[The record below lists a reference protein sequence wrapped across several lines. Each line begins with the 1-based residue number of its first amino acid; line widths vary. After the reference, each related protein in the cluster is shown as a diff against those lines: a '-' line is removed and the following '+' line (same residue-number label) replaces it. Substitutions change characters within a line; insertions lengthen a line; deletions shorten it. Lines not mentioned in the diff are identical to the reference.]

1 MAINEQW
8 NIKSRA
14 HVCAA
19 SGRPF
24 EEGEVFHTALF
35 EAEDGTL
42 ERRDYSAEAWEA
54 EDSPAKSAFSHWRA
68 TYTPPVREVKTEA
81 VRKENAEELLKR
93 LVSED
98 EAHTENARFILAVM
112 LERQKI
118 LRQTDSHKVGETKLL
133 IYEHRKTGD
142 VLLIRDPEI
151 PLADVDRVQ
160 TEVVLLL
167 DQEHPVPNEG
177 ESAEETATAQTV
189 ESAESAIPEEGAP
202 TAEPSEANEPT
213 APGDEVQPG

>member
-14 HVCAA
+14 HVCAGT
-19 SGRPF
+19 GRPF
-24 EEGEVFHTALF
+24 LEGEVFHTALF

-42 ERRDYSAEAWEA
+42 ERRDFSAEAWET
-54 EDSPAKSAFSHWRA
+54 EGSPAQSAFSHWRA
-68 TYTPPVREVKTEA
+68 TYTPPVKEVRTEA
-81 VRKENAEELLKR
+81 VRKENAEELLRR

-167 DQEHPVPNEG
+167 DQEHPVPVEHETSEGTETTENTENTEIAATHESDASPEDNEG
-177 ESAEETATAQTV
+177 TEE
-189 ESAESAIPEEGAP
+189 EKKEEP
-202 TAEPSEANEPT
+202 
-213 APGDEVQPG
+213 

>member
-1 MAINEQW
+1 MAITEQW

-19 SGRPF
+19 TGRPF
-24 EEGEVFHTALF
+24 QEGEIFHTALF
-35 EAEDGTL
+35 ESDDGSL
-42 ERRDYSAEAWEA
+42 ERRDYSVESWAAEGG
-54 EDSPAKSAFSHWRA
+54 PAKSAFSHWRA
-68 TYTPPVREVKTEA
+68 TYTPPVREQKTEA
-81 VRKENAEELLKR
+81 VRKENAEELLRR
-93 LVSED
+93 LVTED

-151 PLADVDRVQ
+151 PLNEVDRVQ
-160 TEVVLLL
+160 TEVTLLL
-167 DQEHPVPNEG
+167 DQEHHVAAQEEN
-177 ESAEETATAQTV
+177 AETAG
-189 ESAESAIPEEGAP
+189 PN
-202 TAEPSEANEPT
+202 PSEAPVDDGKEPEEEEKKEET
-213 APGDEVQPG
+213 

>member
-14 HVCAA
+14 HVCAGT
-19 SGRPF
+19 GRPF
-24 EEGEVFHTALF
+24 QEGEVFHTALF

-42 ERRDYSAEAWEA
+42 ERRDYSIDAWEA
-54 EDSPAKSAFSHWRA
+54 EGGPAASAFSHWRA
-68 TYTPPVREVKTEA
+68 TYTPPIREEKTET
-81 VRKENAEELLKR
+81 VRKENAEELLRR
-93 LVSED
+93 LVAED
-98 EAHTENARFILAVM
+98 DAHTENARFILAVM

-118 LRQTDSHKVGETKLL
+118 LRQTDSHKIGETKLL

-160 TEVVLLL
+160 TEVTLLL
-167 DQEHPVPNEG
+167 DQEHTGQAPGLNEAESTA
-177 ESAEETATAQTV
+177 ESAENTDE
-189 ESAESAIPEEGAP
+189 AESASSPSANEEGQAP
-202 TAEPSEANEPT
+202 SGPCP
-213 APGDEVQPG
+213 